1 MQVKKPLIAA
11 TATSA
16 LVVAALAGAGSAGA
30 APSARKAI
38 GKSTPVWLGK
48 AKELGKA
55 SSKAPVNF
63 KVYLTPNGGTAAV
76 EAAVKAVSTAGSAS
90 YQKFITP
97 VQYHRAFDPT
107 PQTVA
112 KVQAWLGANGLSVKS
127 VGAHNAYVQVSGSVG
142 KAQSAFSTHIASFTH
157 DGKRVQANTKAL
169 TVPVA
174 VAGSVL
180 SVTGIDTSVAMKKP
194 AATYP
199 PSSGFYNGRPCS
211 TYYGQLTATY
221 QADYRTKLPLF
232 KGKAL
237 PYAVCGYTGPQLRAA
252 YEGTSKLTGKGI
264 TVGIVDAYASPTIRQ
279 DTRTYALN
287 NGDGGYVAGQYTQ
300 SLQTSYTHGEADVCD
315 ASGWFG
321 EQTLDVE
328 AVHAMAPDAHIR
340 YYASKSCYDDDFVSI
355 LTRLVNQ
362 NKVSIVSNSY
372 GEADEYETTGLLAAN
387 HQLFLQ
393 AALQGI
399 SFMFSS
405 GDSGDELASTG
416 IKQTDSSASDPNV
429 TAVGGTATAIDYD
442 GSLKWSTGWGT
453 EKYCLSKDG
462 KTWAQLCPGAPGK
475 PWVPVGYLYGAG
487 GGYSKLWNRP
497 SYQNGVVPAAAPRG
511 RAVPD
516 VAMDADPTT
525 GMLVGQTQTF
535 SDGVHY
541 GEYRIGGTSLASPL
555 FAGMTALL
563 SQNAGKRLGFLNP
576 MIYAQAK
583 SGLFTDV
590 KGAPVDAGNVRV
602 DYANGEN
609 EDAGLRYSVRTF
621 DQNSSLTTVTGWD
634 DTTGVGV
641 PKQSWLTS
649 VKKTA

>member
-48 AKELGKA
+48 AKELGNT

-90 YQKFITP
+90 YHQYITP
-97 VQYHRAFDPT
+97 AQYHRAFDPT
-107 PQTVA
+107 PQIVA
-112 KVQAWLGANGLSVKS
+112 KIEAWLGANGLNVKS
-127 VGAHNAYVQVSGSVG
+127 VGAYNAYIQVSGSVG
-142 KAQSAFSTHIASFTH
+142 KAQSAFSTHIASFAH

-169 TVPVA
+169 TVPAA
-174 VAGSVL
+174 VASSVL
-180 SVTGIDTSVAMKKP
+180 SVTGIDTSVAKKKP
-194 AATYP
+194 ATTFP
-199 PSSGFYNGRPCS
+199 PSPGFYNARPCS

-221 QADYRTKLPLF
+221 KADYATKLPLF

-264 TVGIVDAYASPTIRQ
+264 TVGIVDAYASPTIRK
-279 DTRTYALN
+279 DASAYAAN
-287 NGDGGYVAGQYTQ
+287 NGDSTYTAVQYTQ
-300 SLQTSYTHGEADVCD
+300 SLQTSYTHGDTSATGCD

-328 AVHAMAPDAHIR
+328 AVHAMAPDANIR
-340 YYASKSCYDDDFVSI
+340 YYAAKSCYDDDFTSI
-355 LTRLVNQ
+355 VTRLVNQ
-362 NKVSIVSNSY
+362 NKVSIVTNSY

-405 GDSGDELASTG
+405 GDNGDELANTG

-429 TAVGGTATAIDYD
+429 TAVGGTSTAIDYD

-453 EKYCLSKDG
+453 QKYSLSADG
-462 KTWAQLCPGAPGK
+462 KTWTSL
-475 PWVPVGYLYGAG
+475 GYIYGAG

-497 SYQNGVVPAAAPRG
+497 SYQNGTVPAAAPRG

-563 SQNAGKRLGFLNP
+563 SQNAGRRLGFLNP

-583 SGLFTDV
+583 SGVFTDV

-602 DYANGEN
+602 DFKNGEN
-609 EDAGLRYSVRTF
+609 EDGGLLYSVRTF

-649 VKKTA
+649 VKQTA